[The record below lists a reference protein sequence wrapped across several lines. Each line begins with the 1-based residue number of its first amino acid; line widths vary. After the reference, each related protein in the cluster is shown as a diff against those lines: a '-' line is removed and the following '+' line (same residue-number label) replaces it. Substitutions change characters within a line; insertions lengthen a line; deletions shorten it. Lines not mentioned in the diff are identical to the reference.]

1 MVRVVT
7 LMERKRADFLT
18 VGVKL
23 RGERRAAD
31 GNPPLELDKK
41 GVNSSNTQWDIAAQL
56 ASLQLS

>member
-1 MVRVVT
+1 
-7 LMERKRADFLT
+7 MERKRADFLT